1 MSQIKLK
8 HSGGNG
14 VIIAAPSSNPA
25 ADRTLL
31 LHGDGDSTID
41 TLARAGNI
49 LQVVQTFKTD
59 SVSITSSSY
68 VDITGMTLSI
78 TPQSSS
84 NKILL
89 DVNLNAGGGNNMYA
103 GIKVMRGS
111 TAIGVSTAMSL
122 SSQVNASFAAYTDSG
137 GNSDVKAYNFG
148 FRHLDSP
155 NTTSATTYK
164 LQVYTRSAVEF
175 TLNRPSENDNE
186 VYMIGQTSAITAYEV
201 AA

>member
-31 LHGDGDSTID
+31 LPGDGDSTID

-103 GIKVMRGS
+103 GIKVMRDS
-111 TAIGVSTAMSL
+111 TALGVSTAMSL

>member
-31 LHGDGDSTID
+31 LPGDGDSTID

-103 GIKVMRGS
+103 GIKVMRDS

>member
-1 MSQIKLK
+1 MSQIKVDSIIPRGGLP
-8 HSGGNG
+8 SGANG
-14 VIIAAPSSNPA
+14 GII
-25 ADRTLL
+25 
-31 LHGDGDSTID
+31 
-41 TLARAGNI
+41 
-49 LQVVQTFKTD
+49 QVVQTFKTD
-59 SVSITSSSY
+59 TFSSSSSSY
-68 VDITGMTLSI
+68 VDITGMTATI

-84 NKILL
+84 SKILI
-89 DVNLNAGGGNNMYA
+89 DVNLNAGGADNLYA
-103 GIKVMRGS
+103 YIKVLRGS
-111 TAIGVSTAMSL
+111 TAIGLSTAMSRD
-122 SSQVNASFAAYTDSG
+122 SQVNASFAAYTDHG